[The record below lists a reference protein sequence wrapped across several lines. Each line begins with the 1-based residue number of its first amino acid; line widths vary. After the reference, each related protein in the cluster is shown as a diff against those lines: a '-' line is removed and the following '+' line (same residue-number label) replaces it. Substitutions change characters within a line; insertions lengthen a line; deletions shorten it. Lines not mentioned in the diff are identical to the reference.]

1 MRDLKAIDAVKG
13 DVAKMA
19 KTIES
24 LTGLTQRE
32 IDDLHYEDVKGLGE
46 IVAAMFGSVQQATA
60 S

>member
-1 MRDLKAIDAVKG
+1 V
-13 DVAKMA
+13 A

-32 IDDLHYEDVKGLGE
+32 IDDLHYEDVKGLGQ
-46 IVAAMFGSVQQATA
+46 IVAGLMGVEPAAPA